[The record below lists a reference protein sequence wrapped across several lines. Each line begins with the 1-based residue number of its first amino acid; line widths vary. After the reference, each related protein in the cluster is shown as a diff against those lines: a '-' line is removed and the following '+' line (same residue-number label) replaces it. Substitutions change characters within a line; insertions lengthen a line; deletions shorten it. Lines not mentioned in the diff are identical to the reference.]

1 MTSARLQVLVQH
13 EGDSGGGEEQEGHEV
28 TGLGT
33 ATVSPPRG
41 GISVT
46 LSSVGVTHCWHWCH
60 PQ

>member
-13 EGDSGGGEEQEGHEV
+13 EGDSGGGEEQEGHEA

-41 GISVT
+41 GIGVT
-46 LSSVGVTHCWHWCH
+46 LSSGGVTHWWC
-60 PQ
+60 